1 MIGLLIN
8 FSLCVVTALKHS
20 PSKRKSLSRPLRA
33 HEEADANSKFNL
45 NTTVVL
51 FYLIFLL
58 IVYKCK

>member
-1 MIGLLIN
+1 MIGLIN

-51 FYLIFLL
+51 FYFF
-58 IVYKCK
+58 VDCV